1 MIPGVTLLATR
12 VGAVSGWRRLVLGF
26 LAGAALAGAQ
36 APLSWPIL
44 LFVGLPVLFRLLD
57 GCRGPIGGALL
68 GWAAGLG
75 YFAADLFWIVEPFM
89 VDAARF
95 GWMAPF
101 ALAGMAGGL
110 ALFWAAAFGLARAV
124 WPPGPSRVLV
134 LAALWTFADY
144 ARAHV
149 LTGFPWGL
157 PAYAW
162 IETPVA
168 QTAALFGPH
177 VLGFLTLVAGLS
189 LGLATWR
196 GAAMAAALVAAGWT
210 LGMVRLAA
218 PAPERAEPVIVR
230 LVQPNARQEEKWLPG
245 KDAEF
250 FQRLIDLTRAP
261 ADPMPDVT
269 LWPETAVSF
278 VLDDDPAAQA
288 LAAAAT
294 GPAGRLITGIRRV
307 ELWPQGQ
314 VWFNSLAVL
323 APDGA
328 EQGIYDK
335 HHLVPFGEYI
345 PKAGLVA
352 RLGIPGLETLTGGGF
367 SPGPGP
373 RLVAPPGLPP
383 FLPLICYEAIFPDG
397 ARAPGGRPE
406 WIVQLTNDAW
416 FGEVSGPYQ
425 HLAQARA
432 RAIEQGVP
440 LARAA
445 NTGISAMIDARG
457 EIVESLGLGR
467 AGYIDV
473 ALPGALPPTLYFML
487 GDWPGLAAIA
497 FIFVLT
503 VTNFYGGI
511 SLTRQR

>member
-1 MIPGVTLLATR
+1 MIPLAAR
-12 VGAVSGWRRLVLGF
+12 VRAVAGWRRLALGI
-26 LAGAALAGAQ
+26 LAGMALAGAQ

-44 LFVGLPVLFRLLD
+44 LFVGLPVLLWLLD
-57 GCRGPIGGALL
+57 GCRGGLAGAAL

-75 YFAADLFWIVEPFM
+75 YFATDLFWIVEPFM
-89 VDAARF
+89 VDAERF

-101 ALAGMAGGL
+101 ALGGMAGGL
-110 ALFWAAAFGLARAV
+110 ALFWAAAFGLSRAI
-124 WPPGPSRVLV
+124 WSPRPSRVLV
-134 LAALWTFADY
+134 LAALWTFAEF

-157 PAYAW
+157 QAYAW
-162 IETPVA
+162 IETPVM

-177 VLGFLTLVAGLS
+177 LLGFLTLVAGLS
-189 LGLATWR
+189 LGLGTWR
-196 GAAMAAALVAAGWT
+196 GAAVAAVLVAAGW
-210 LGMVRLAA
+210 GYGAARLAA
-218 PAPERAEPVIVR
+218 PAPERAEPLIVR
-230 LVQPNARQEEKWLPG
+230 IVQPNARQEEKWLPG

-250 FQRLIDLTRAP
+250 FGRLLELSRAP

-278 VLDDDPAAQA
+278 VLDYDPGAQA
-288 LAAAAT
+288 LAAAAP
-294 GPAGRLITGIRRV
+294 GPDGRLVLGIRRV
-307 ELWPQGQ
+307 ETWPQGQ

-323 APDGA
+323 APDGT

-373 RLVAPPGLPP
+373 RIVAPPGLPP
-383 FLPLICYEAIFPDG
+383 FLPLICYEAIFPDE
-397 ARAPGGRPE
+397 ARAPEGRPE

-425 HLAQARA
+425 HFAQARA
-432 RAIEQGVP
+432 RAIEQGLPV
-440 LARAA
+440 ARAA

-457 EIVESLGLGR
+457 VVVESLGLGR
-467 AGYIDV
+467 AGYIDA
-473 ALPGALPPTLYFML
+473 ALPGALPPTLYFRL
-487 GDWPGLAAIA
+487 GDWPGLSMIA
-497 FIFVLT
+497 FILLLT
-503 VTNFYGGI
+503 VTNFYDGI
-511 SLTRQR
+511 SLHRQR